1 MARKTTTISNA
12 KLSRRGLLGA
22 ALCAAGAL
30 PIVGTVIVTGEARA
44 QAKMPKSA
52 VAYQDHPKGSQD
64 CSNCALFQPPSACKN
79 VAGEVSAKGWC
90 SIWVKK

>member
-1 MARKTTTISNA
+1 MRKKLQVPRA
-12 KLSRRGLLGA
+12 GLSRRGVLGT
-22 ALCAAGAL
+22 ALCAMGAL
-30 PIVGTVIVTGEARA
+30 PIIGTVIATDEARA

-79 VAGEVSAKGWC
+79 VAGEISAKGWC